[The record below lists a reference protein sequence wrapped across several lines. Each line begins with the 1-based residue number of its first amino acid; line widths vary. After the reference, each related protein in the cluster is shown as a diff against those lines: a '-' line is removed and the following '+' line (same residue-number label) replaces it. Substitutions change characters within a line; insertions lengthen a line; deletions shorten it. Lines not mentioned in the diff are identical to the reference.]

1 MAANQNK
8 GSGAMDMIT
17 DTLKN
22 SIAPLDVTAKDGTE
36 RLIGNAQVVALEVA
50 VSKLLRWALKMAPR
64 PILDLAFIHTI
75 SLGFMGGF
83 AGPFD
88 KLTPIDGDV
97 KTTDALFDGAKM
109 VPAVFAAQ
117 YVASVARQGLNM
129 GFKQISV
136 KDLLITAA
144 SKAIT
149 RPMWNLIYK
158 QLPEKLAQGLNTHEI
173 MVERQRAA
181 SRLTSKVV

>member
-1 MAANQNK
+1 MSQSK

-17 DTLKN
+17 DTFKN
-22 SIAPLDVTAKDGTE
+22 SVAPINVTAKDGGD
-36 RLIGNAQVVALEVA
+36 RVIGNVQIVALEVA
-50 VSKLLRWALKMAPR
+50 VSKLLRWVLKMAPR
-64 PILDLAFIHTI
+64 GILDLAFIHTI
-75 SLGFMGGF
+75 SMGFVGGF
-83 AGPFD
+83 SAPFNRT
-88 KLTPIDGDV
+88 TPIDGDV
-97 KTTDALFDGAKM
+97 KTTDALGDGLKM

-117 YVASVARQGLNM
+117 YVASVARQGLHL

-158 QLPEKLAQGLNTHEI
+158 SLPEKMAAGLNAHEL
-173 MVERQRAA
+173 MVERQKNA
-181 SRLTSKVV
+181 SRLKSKGT